1 MRVPLKL
8 AAVAARAPLKLAAV
22 AALCGLASA
31 ATAKLAVPAPATRLP
46 APAEAAPPAVAPAT
60 LAVSTAPAAAGA
72 SLVDT
77 LARQAPT
84 LDPQVLSL
92 ATEALQCARRRQQ
105 VRPDA
110 VLGVIDYSRPSTER
124 RLWVFDLERQR
135 LLFQEWVAHGRGSG
149 ENLAAHFS
157 NNDGSYMSSLGAFV
171 TQEAY
176 RGSNGYSLRLQGLE
190 PGFNDKARERAIVIH
205 GAPYVS
211 DALVRSQG
219 RLGRSLGCPAV
230 STAVARPLIDSIR
243 GGSFVFAYYP
253 DPAWLKQ
260 SRLLSA
266 DCGSG
271 VAARPAS
278 SAAGR

>member
-1 MRVPLKL
+1 MR
-8 AAVAARAPLKLAAV
+8 
-22 AALCGLASA
+22 
-31 ATAKLAVPAPATRLP
+31 RL
-46 APAEAAPPAVAPAT
+46 
-60 LAVSTAPAAAGA
+60 S
-72 SLVDT
+72 
-77 LARQAPT
+77 
-84 LDPQVLSL
+84 
-92 ATEALQCARRRQQ
+92 
-105 VRPDA
+105 
-110 VLGVIDYSRPSTER
+110 VIDYSRPSTQP
-124 RLWVFDLERQR
+124 RLWVFDLEKAR
-135 LLFQEWVAHGRGSG
+135 LLFEERVAHGRNTG
-149 ENLAAHFS
+149 ENLATRFS
-157 NNDGSYMSSLGAFV
+157 NATGSYMSSLGAFV

-271 VAARPAS
+271 VAARPVS